1 MRKWFWMQIQ
11 ELLFESYKTNHIRM
25 FIAESTDFSSS
36 FSMLKLILKK
46 YFNYNIR
53 TNDIGY
59 GKYGKPYLKNTN
71 IHYNISHSGSY
82 LVVAISTMEIGVDI
96 QIVKKKIMWDYFFSE
111 DEISLVKKSFND
123 YNLGFSVLWSC
134 KESYLKKIG
143 SGLVVDFSTI
153 LFKVLSEFIYYDGNI
168 INWTILERGSEQY
181 VLSFCLGSDYYDK
194 F

>member
-1 MRKWFWMQIQ
+1 M
-11 ELLFESYKTNHIRM
+11 
-25 FIAESTDFSSS
+25 
-36 FSMLKLILKK
+36 
-46 YFNYNIR
+46 
-53 TNDIGY
+53 
-59 GKYGKPYLKNTN
+59 
-71 IHYNISHSGSY
+71 
-82 LVVAISTMEIGVDI
+82 
-96 QIVKKKIMWDYFFSE
+96 DYFFSE

>member
-1 MRKWFWMQIQ
+1 
-11 ELLFESYKTNHIRM
+11 M

-82 LVVAISTMEIGVDI
+82 LVVAVSTMEIGVDI

>member
-111 DEISLVKKSFND
+111 NEISLVKKSFND

-168 INWTILERGSEQY
+168 INWTIFERGSEQY
-181 VLSFCLGSDYYDK
+181 VLSFCLGSNYYDK

>member
-1 MRKWFWMQIQ
+1 MQIQ

-82 LVVAISTMEIGVDI
+82 LVVAVSTMEIGVDI

>member
-82 LVVAISTMEIGVDI
+82 LVVAVSTMEIGVDI